1 MLKKRRQVED
11 MHLPPFDGSQS
22 LEGQAD
28 MTISRDQFIDWV
40 KAFAGVIAE
49 NKEYLTG
56 LDSAIGDGDHG
67 INMDRGFQAV
77 LTKLPAFANQDI
89 GSIAKNIGMVLI
101 STVGGA
107 SGPLYGTLFMQ
118 IGKETAGKLEL
129 TLNDWTA
136 AIDSAVNGVMMRGK
150 ANLGDKTMLDTL
162 IPALNTLK
170 ECAADGTSLTEA
182 LKASEKTAAQGM
194 LSTIPLVAKK
204 GRASYL
210 GERSAGTQDPGAT
223 SSYFL
228 LKTAVHALSSS
239 A

>member
-1 MLKKRRQVED
+1 MNLS
-11 MHLPPFDGSQS
+11 PFDVSKKDR
-22 LEGQAD
+22 LD
-28 MTISRDQFIDWV
+28 MTISRDQFIVWIKDY
-40 KAFAGVIAE
+40 AAVIAE

-56 LDSAIGDGDHG
+56 LDSAIGDADHG
-67 INMDRGFQAV
+67 INMNRGFQAV
-77 LTKLPAFANQDI
+77 LTKLPAFENQDI

-129 TLNDWTA
+129 TLNDWIA
-136 AIDSAVNGVMMRGK
+136 ALDSAVNGVMMRGK

-170 ECAADGTSLTEA
+170 DCSASGTQLADALNAA
-182 LKASEKTAAQGM
+182 EKSAEEGM
-194 LSTIPLVAKK
+194 LSTTPLVARK

-228 LKTAVHALSSS
+228 LKSAAHAFGNS

>member
-1 MLKKRRQVED
+1 
-11 MHLPPFDGSQS
+11 
-22 LEGQAD
+22 
-28 MTISRDQFIDWV
+28 MTISRDQFIVWIKDY
-40 KAFAGVIAE
+40 AAVIAE

-56 LDSAIGDGDHG
+56 LDSAIGDADHG
-67 INMDRGFQAV
+67 INMNRGFQAG
-77 LTKLPAFANQDI
+77 LTKLPAFENQDI

-129 TLNDWTA
+129 TLNDWIT

-170 ECAADGTSLTEA
+170 ECSASGASITDA
-182 LKASEKTAAQGM
+182 LRASERTAEEGM
-194 LSTIPLVAKK
+194 LATTPLIAKK

-210 GERSAGTQDPGAT
+210 GERSVGTQDPGAT
-223 SSYFL
+223 SSYYL
-228 LKTAVHALSSS
+228 LRAASHAFGS
-239 A
+239 

>member
-1 MLKKRRQVED
+1 M
-11 MHLPPFDGSQS
+11 
-22 LEGQAD
+22 
-28 MTISRDQFIDWV
+28 
-40 KAFAGVIAE
+40 
-49 NKEYLTG
+49 N
-56 LDSAIGDGDHG
+56 
-67 INMDRGFQAV
+67 RGFQAV
-77 LTKLPAFANQDI
+77 LTKLPAFENQDI

-129 TLNDWTA
+129 TLKDWIA
-136 AIDSAVNGVMMRGK
+136 ALDSAINGVMMRGK

-170 ECAADGTSLTEA
+170 DCSANGAHLPEA
-182 LKASEKTAAQGM
+182 LNAAEKSAEEGM
-194 LSTIPLVAKK
+194 LSTTPLVAKK

-223 SSYFL
+223 SSYYL
-228 LKTAVHALSSS
+228 LKTAAHAFGN
-239 A
+239 AA